1 MKKKLSLWTQGL
13 KHQVKTLIKNEPKQE
28 YPCCLKFKM
37 LLESGS
43 TVLYLPQTRTYLLSI
58 DGGITY
64 SLHYFPCCGKEFPED
79 LKNNRCLALYADV
92 AEQKAFMKTKLQI
105 DLKDCNKKLIQS
117 SKVGE

>member
-13 KHQVKTLIKNEPKQE
+13 KQQVKTLIKNEPKQE

-58 DGGITY
+58 EEGITY
-64 SLHYFPCCGKEFPED
+64 SLHYCPCCGKEFPED
-79 LKNNRCLALYADV
+79 LTDKLTHIVYEELELEGYDDNRLPAQFKSD
-92 AEQKAFMKTKLQI
+92 EWWQKETMPYL
-105 DLKDCNKKLIQS
+105 
-117 SKVGE
+117 